1 MRLGGKVGVDMGYS
15 SKSSFSKNKNKA
27 KVLKN
32 KKIKVLIATHCFL
45 DAPNA
50 IGKLLFSDFYEWLE
64 FLVSSQK
71 KR

>member
-15 SKSSFSKNKNKA
+15 SKSSFSKKKNKA
-27 KVLKN
+27 KVLKKN

-50 IGKLLFSDFYEWLE
+50 IGKLFSDFYDG
-64 FLVSSQK
+64 
-71 KR
+71 